1 MQTATSAA
9 PPCAGQAVPVGLTR
23 SDHYASG
30 GQQGFLQNETNAMV
44 GSVPCGGLFHD
55 KSGVQQAG
63 KLK

>member
-9 PPCAGQAVPVGLTR
+9 LPMRWSGSVGR

-44 GSVPCGGLFHD
+44 GSMPCGGLFHD
-55 KSGVQQAG
+55 RSGVQQAG